1 MRQKL
6 FGIAFLIGVLWSSST
21 PLAQQ
26 AKIPTVGF
34 LNSASSDGYAVMAA
48 SFRQGL
54 KEAGFSEGEN
64 VLIEY
69 RWANDDYGRLPD
81 MASDLVRRGVA
92 VIFANSPSIPIAK
105 AATSTIPIV
114 FTSGDDPVR
123 LGFVGS
129 LNRPGGNTT
138 GVAIMSNEL
147 AAKRLSLLC
156 DLIPGTRK
164 VAVLINTD
172 FGPSGR
178 FRADIETAAK
188 TLGVELAFHPT
199 TNDREIEEAFATMN
213 RNKPDSL
220 LVGPGPFLDSRRT
233 QLVALAEKAGLAAG
247 YETRASAQAGGL
259 TSYGANVVDA
269 YRQAGVYVGRILKGE
284 KPAEMPVALTTKVE
298 FVINLKTAKTLN
310 ITINQQL
317 LNAADEIIE

>member
-6 FGIAFLIGVLWSSST
+6 SGIAFVIGVLWSSALS
-21 PLAQQ
+21 AQQ
-26 AKIPTVGF
+26 PKLPVVGF
-34 LNSASSDGYAVMAA
+34 LNSASSTGYAGMAA

-54 KEAGFSEGEN
+54 KEAGFVDGEN
-64 VLIEY
+64 VQIEY
-69 RWANDDYGRLPD
+69 RWATDDYSRLPD
-81 MASDLVRRGVA
+81 MASDLVKRGVA
-92 VIFANSPSIPIAK
+92 VIFANSPAMPSAK
-105 AATSTIPIV
+105 TATATVPIV

-123 LGFVGS
+123 LGFVAS
-129 LNRPGGNTT
+129 LNKPGGNMT

-164 VAVLINTD
+164 VAVFINTD

-178 FRADIETAAK
+178 FRTDVEAAAK
-188 TLGVELAFHPT
+188 TLGVELTFYPT
-199 TNDREIEEAFATMN
+199 TNEREIEAAFASLAP
-213 RNKPDSL
+213 NKPDSL
-220 LVGPGPFLDSRRT
+220 LVGPGPFLDSRRE
-233 QLVALAEKAGLAAG
+233 QLIAHAEKVGLAAG

-259 TSYGANVVDA
+259 TSYGANVGDA
-269 YRQAGVYVGRILKGE
+269 YRQAGVYAGRILKGE
-284 KPAEMPVALTTKVE
+284 KPGDMPVALATKVE

-310 ITINQQL
+310 IQINQQL